1 MKIKTLKDMGF
12 DGKHTKAGTIVECPP
27 TLARDLIGAGRAEA
41 VEDETPAEVETE
53 TEGLKPFPP
62 QEEESEGTEPE
73 PASKPKGKGK

>member
-12 DGKHTKAGTIVECPP
+12 DGRHTKAGTIVECPP

-62 QEEESEGTEPE
+62 PNEEE
-73 PASKPKGKGK
+73 PAAKPKGKGK